1 MPKFNTAASAS
12 RATGTRTPSARG
24 RGSKWSLGQKVKLS
38 IVSGKEPVWYDAE
51 IIDVKLSKGDAVPV
65 TRYVVHYIGW
75 DPVYDV
81 TLTESEAE
89 KRMRPAGGGG
99 GGVAQKRANPEPVAQ
114 TPAAPAKRANIS
126 PVVVN
131 KVARGRPGRPPGSG
145 KPKGRPGRPPGS
157 GKKPA
162 PVAQKQ
168 RATPEA
174 AAVSTSAPIAQVKQ
188 WEKELDGLY
197 AARTARFGEALGD
210 IQAGYRKRFK
220 ASAEKLSK
228 AKSKTEINGEVERSR
243 QLWSRAKKFIENKA
257 GLDTLSAKIRA
268 QAVEAF
274 GGLD

>member
-1 MPKFNTAASAS
+1 MPKFNTPASAS
-12 RATGTRTPSARG
+12 RATGTRTPSVRG
-24 RGSKWSLGQKVKLS
+24 RPKWSLGQKVKLS
-38 IVSGKEPVWYDAE
+38 IVSGREEVWYDAE
-51 IIDVKLSKGDAVPV
+51 IIEVKLSKGDAVPT

-75 DPVYDV
+75 DPVFDV
-81 TLTESEAE
+81 TLSESEAE
-89 KRMRPAGGGG
+89 KRMKTAGGGG
-99 GGVAQKRANPEPVAQ
+99 GAQKRADPEPAAQ
-114 TPAAPAKRANIS
+114 TPAAPVKRAHIS

-131 KVARGRPGRPPGSG
+131 KVAKRPR
-145 KPKGRPGRPPGS
+145 GRPPGS

-162 PVAQKQ
+162 AAPKQ

-220 ASAEKLSK
+220 ASVEKLSK
-228 AKSKTEINGEVERSR
+228 AKSKTDVSGEVERSR

-268 QAVEAF
+268 QATEAF